1 MKKRFWACLL
11 YTSKRRTAIENAE
24 EAVYE
29 ENKIEEQEVVFLMDR
44 FGYAK
49 TVDTNICLLYTSRC
63 V

>member
-1 MKKRFWACLL
+1 MCIREKGIDVYKRQ
-11 YTSKRRTAIENAE
+11 AIENAE

-49 TVDTNICLLYTSRC
+49 TVDRC